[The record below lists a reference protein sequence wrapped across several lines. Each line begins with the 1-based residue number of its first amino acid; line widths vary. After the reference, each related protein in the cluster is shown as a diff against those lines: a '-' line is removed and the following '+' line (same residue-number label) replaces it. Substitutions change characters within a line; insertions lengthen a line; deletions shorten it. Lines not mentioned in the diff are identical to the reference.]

1 MNQNLRRVARRL
13 PSPAQAALRRAEQ
26 SPSLRRSLQRVRWGS
41 LRRLE
46 PVSPFWGSERGTPI
60 DRYYIARFMASHAP
74 ATPGRVLEV
83 RDPQYSGR
91 FATKPVSREPSALRR
106 PNPFLETPSRFW
118 KAPPT
123 TILPSERTITL

>member
-1 MNQNLRRVARRL
+1 MNESFRRVARRL

-26 SPSLRRSLQRVRWGS
+26 SPSLRRSLARVRWGS

-60 DRYYIARFMASHAP
+60 DRYYIGRFMASHAP

-83 RDPQYSGR
+83 RDPQYSSR
-91 FATKPVSREPSALRR
+91 FTTKPTSTDIVDLDPR
-106 PNPFLETPSRFW
+106 N
-118 KAPPT
+118 
-123 TILPSERTITL
+123 